1 MFQIVDDGEL
11 TLTATVD
18 CEYPLKGNKK
28 KLISFDIEFERPE
41 GDALTD
47 LLNAARVSDVRVIGG
62 FVKTQLMNW
71 VNFRDAKGTPIEFTA
86 ENVEQLSKDYSLA
99 LAVGAAIVT
108 AANGGAKAKNSS
120 ARRVGTQKS

>member
-1 MFQIVDDGEL
+1 MFEIVDDSEL

-28 KLISFDIEFERPE
+28 KLIAFDIEFERPE
-41 GDALTD
+41 GGALTD
-47 LLNAARVSDVRVIGG
+47 LLNAARTSDMRVIGG
-62 FVKTQLMNW
+62 FVKTHLVGW
-71 VNFRDAKGTPIEFTA
+71 TNFNDAKGVSVPFND
-86 ENVEQLSKDYSLA
+86 ENLEQVSRDSALA
-99 LAVGAAIVT
+99 VAVGAAMAN